1 MTFLCPLPVLLTERL
16 SLMRPL
22 CPLPL
27 PLLLLTPWRVR
38 LPHDT
43 SVAPGLL
50 VLVLFIALCGLAAAP
65 FPLLVCEA
73 RVGAQCCYLCTRL
86 FPAFFFLGNISPI
99 DAYFLFSPF
108 LTRVNNMQI
117 CRDSTTIT
125 TITTRRGTN
134 CLCRCGRDCPCQS
147 LKLPA
152 DSCTSERV
160 YRFFFFYFHYR
171 LLGFPHAA
179 FHRLLLDLMQW
190 LAKASASLL
199 LHMRERERG
208 TEGQDELKWV
218 SEWVS

>member
-160 YRFFFFYFHYR
+160 YRFFFLFPLPVTWLPSCCIPSLAAR
-171 LLGFPHAA
+171 LDAVTGQGVSVTAPAPEG
-179 FHRLLLDLMQW
+179 
-190 LAKASASLL
+190 
-199 LHMRERERG
+199 ERERDRG
-208 TEGQDELKWV
+208 TG
-218 SEWVS
+218 